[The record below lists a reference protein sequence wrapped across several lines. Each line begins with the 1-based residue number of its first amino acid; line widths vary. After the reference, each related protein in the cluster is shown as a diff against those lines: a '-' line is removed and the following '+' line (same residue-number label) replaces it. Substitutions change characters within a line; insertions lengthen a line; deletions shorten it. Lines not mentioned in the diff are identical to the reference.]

1 MGGMFI
7 DQEKRTTRRQA
18 PDERHIQTASQR
30 QRHGGRGCADHGFAA
45 AFRTRARDPR
55 ASTRGHA
62 PMLPLRQ
69 EAPRL
74 RPWRRP
80 SSLAS
85 SGFRLL
91 EVEPVAD
98 MPRVDRP
105 RCGAVVTMVPWA
117 EPGSRFTRDSE
128 SECTWLMSVANRKTV
143 SGFLHVAWRTAG
155 DIVRRVADR
164 LRAAMPSPFDGLA
177 AIGVDT
183 ARATRIR
190 PWSDARTPRASST
203 VHGGSRNRCACSGS
217 PLDRAG
223 GELNRWVFR
232 ASHSRIPE
240 IVELSKKK
248 SGDAAPTSHAP
259 SNRAT
264 PTPGSR
270 PSTTGSRSPSAW
282 PTASTASPTSSP

>member
-1 MGGMFI
+1 MCGSRIRRCVPDPCSRSACVHAGACSDAPAAAGSAAVTTVAAAVVVSVIRISAAGG
-7 DQEKRTTRRQA
+7 RTGRRHAASGPPPVWGRGHDGAVGRAGQPVHA
-18 PDERHIQTASQR
+18 RLRVGVHMADERREPEDGQR
-30 QRHGGRGCADHGFAA
+30 LPARRVEDGRRHRPPGRGPPQG
-45 AFRTRARDPR
+45 R
-55 ASTRGHA
+55 
-62 PMLPLRQ
+62 
-69 EAPRL
+69 
-74 RPWRRP
+74 
-80 SSLAS
+80 
-85 SGFRLL
+85 
-91 EVEPVAD
+91 
-98 MPRVDRP
+98 
-105 RCGAVVTMVPWA
+105 
-117 EPGSRFTRDSE
+117 
-128 SECTWLMSVANRKTV
+128 
-143 SGFLHVAWRTAG
+143 
-155 DIVRRVADR
+155 
-164 LRAAMPSPFDGLA
+164 DGLA

-264 PTPGSR
+264 PAPGSR
-270 PSTTGSRSPSAW
+270 PSTTGSRPPSAW